1 MKSEETKKDA
11 IEQEAQNSSDD
22 AQENIE
28 LEEEDQED
36 LTEEEDEINQLELD
50 LEQSKAKAEEYLD
63 GWQRSMAEFS
73 NYKKRINRERQEFQQ
88 RARGE
93 VILHFLELADDLE
106 RALEEKPE
114 KGEGASWA
122 EGIEIIHRKLMTKLE
137 ADGIKPMNAK
147 GKMFDPNIHEALMQ
161 EETDDFESGKIIEV
175 MQEGYWIGEKVLRPA
190 LVRIAA

>member
-1 MKSEETKKDA
+1 MKSEERKKD
-11 IEQEAQNSSDD
+11 IQEREDQVPSGD
-22 AQENIE
+22 AQEVVE
-28 LEEEDQED
+28 QKEEEQDLPVVDEDQ
-36 LTEEEDEINQLELD
+36 INQLELD
-50 LEQSKAKAEEYLD
+50 LEESKAKAEEYLD

-73 NYKKRINRERQEFQQ
+73 NYKKRINRERQDFQL

-106 RALEEKPE
+106 RALEDKPE
-114 KGEGASWA
+114 EGEGASWA
-122 EGIEIIHRKLMTKLE
+122 EGIEIIYRKLITKLE

-147 GKMFDPNIHEALMQ
+147 GELFDPNIHEAFMQ
-161 EETDDFESGKIIEV
+161 EENDDFESGRIIEV

>member
-1 MKSEETKKDA
+1 MKSEETKKNA
-11 IEQEAQNSSDD
+11 IDQDPQKSSDD
-22 AQENIE
+22 AQEIVE
-28 LEEEDQED
+28 LEEEDLED
-36 LTEEEDEINQLELD
+36 LPEEEDEINQLELD

-73 NYKKRINRERQEFQQ
+73 NYKKRINRERQEYQL

-106 RALEEKPE
+106 RALEDKPE

-122 EGIEIIHRKLMTKLE
+122 EGIEIIYRKLMTKLE

-161 EETDDFESGKIIEV
+161 EETDDSESGKIIEV
-175 MQEGYWIGEKVLRPA
+175 VQEGYWIGEKVLRPA